1 MKRFEVEYRP
11 EARSDIDKLY
21 FSVLF
26 ISHSLQTADL
36 YFNRL
41 YERCESIGDAPHG
54 GKRCGPP
61 SFALRMVPFE
71 RSAVILYRVGP
82 RLVEITRIFSSR
94 SDYLK
99 VLAELDEHSS

>member
-11 EARSDIDKLY
+11 EARSDIDRLY

-26 ISHSLQTADL
+26 ISHSLQTADQ

-41 YERCESIGDAPHG
+41 YERCESIGSAPHG
-54 GKRCGPP
+54 GKRCGPTRL
-61 SFALRMVPFE
+61 ALRMVPFE
-71 RSAVILYRVGP
+71 RSAIILYRVGNE
-82 RLVEITRIFSSR
+82 LVEVTRIFSSR

-99 VLAELDEHSS
+99 VLADLDEHSS